1 MMTWRS
7 AISLELLRP
16 DGVTGVEIE
25 GVPVAL
31 YKLGEQVYATH
42 GICTHA
48 LAFLADGFVED
59 GKIECPLHQG
69 QFDIRS
75 GRALCTP
82 LTEDI
87 KTYAVKVEDG
97 TVFVELDSPRA
108 QTTIAATAGGIATD
122 ARAGE
127 RFLIVGAGQAA
138 AAATRAIRLAGFAGA
153 IDLVGAERHLP
164 YERPPLSKGVLLGH
178 TRADACARLCSA
190 ELDALGV

>member
-69 QFDIRS
+69 LFDIKS
-75 GRALCTP
+75 GKALCAP
-82 LTEDI
+82 LTEDLR
-87 KTYAVKVEDG
+87 TYAVKVDG
-97 TVFVELDSPRA
+97 GDVLVDLD
-108 QTTIAATAGGIATD
+108 ATAE
-122 ARAGE
+122 GE
-127 RFLIVGAGQAA
+127 APLVASPAQGAAD
-138 AAATRAIRLAGFAGA
+138 TLVKRS
-153 IDLVGAERHLP
+153 DLE
-164 YERPPLSKGVLLGH
+164 
-178 TRADACARLCSA
+178 
-190 ELDALGV
+190 